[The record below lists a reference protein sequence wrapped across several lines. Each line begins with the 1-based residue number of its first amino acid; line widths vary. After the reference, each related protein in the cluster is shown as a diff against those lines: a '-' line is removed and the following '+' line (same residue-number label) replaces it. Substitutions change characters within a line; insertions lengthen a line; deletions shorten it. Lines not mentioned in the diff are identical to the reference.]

1 MASVKA
7 AILGFGTVGQG
18 IYNIV
23 HERRTHFKETL
34 GVEIEIVKI
43 LVRDASKVREGIDS
57 SLFTE
62 SFDDVLAIPDLEVV
76 FEGIVGEQ
84 PAYSYLDRAI
94 EKGCHVITA
103 NKVMFARYGQQLQQ
117 KAKKYGVQV
126 GYEATTAGGVP
137 VIKTMQNLLRVNEV
151 QHVQGILNGTSNYI
165 LTQMRTEGLPFD
177 VALKAAQQLGYA
189 EADPYND
196 ISGEDAFRKLMILCA
211 LAFGEQPDWSKVDVV
226 GIDRITSQQVEEA
239 KAKGLRYRHV
249 ADAYRD
255 SATNEIIAQVGPQ
268 LVGADHPLYA
278 IDDVNNAVTL
288 NTNYIGTLTMV
299 GAGAGMYPTASV
311 MMEDYADMLAKPE
324 RTAAQV

>member
-23 HERRTHFKETL
+23 HERREHFKKTL
-34 GVEIEIVKI
+34 GVEVEIAKI
-43 LVRDASKVREGIDS
+43 LVRDASKVREGIDQ

-62 SFDDVLAIPDLEVV
+62 SFDDILATPDVEVV
-76 FEGIVGEQ
+76 FEGIVGEE
-84 PAYSYLDRAI
+84 PAYGYLDKAI

-103 NKVMFARYGQQLQQ
+103 NKVMFARYGQALQQ

-151 QHVQGILNGTSNYI
+151 KHVQGILNGTSNYI
-165 LTQMRTEGLPFD
+165 LTQMRAEGLPFD
-177 VALKAAQQLGYA
+177 VALKAAQDLGYA

-196 ISGEDAFRKLMILCA
+196 ISGKDAFCKLMILCA
-211 LAFGEQPDWSKVDVV
+211 LAFGEQPNWDKVEMV
-226 GIDRITSQQVEEA
+226 GIDGITAEQVAAA
-239 KAKGLRYRHV
+239 KEQGLRYRHV
-249 ADAYRD
+249 ADAYRNE
-255 SATNEIIAQVGPQ
+255 AGEIIAKVGPE
-268 LVGADHPLYA
+268 LVGPDHPLYA
-278 IDDVNNAVTL
+278 IDDVNNAVAL
-288 NTNYIGTLTMV
+288 DTNYIGTLTMV
-299 GAGAGMYPTASV
+299 GPGAGMYPTASV

-324 RTAAQV
+324 KAVSLA

>member
-23 HERRTHFKETL
+23 HERREHFKKTL
-34 GVEIEIVKI
+34 GVEVEIAKI
-43 LVRDASKVREGIDS
+43 LVRDASKVREGIDQ

-62 SFDDVLAIPDLEVV
+62 SFDDILAIPDLEVV
-76 FEGIVGEQ
+76 FEGIVGED
-84 PAYSYLDRAI
+84 PAYGYLDQAI

-103 NKVMFARYGQQLQQ
+103 NKVMFARYGQELQQ

-151 QHVQGILNGTSNYI
+151 KHVQGILNGTSNYI
-165 LTQMRTEGLPFD
+165 LTQMRAEGLPFD
-177 VALKAAQQLGYA
+177 VALKAAQDLGYA

-196 ISGEDAFRKLMILCA
+196 ISGKDAFCKLMILCA
-211 LAFGEQPDWSKVDVV
+211 LAFGEQPDWNKVEMF
-226 GIDRITSQQVEEA
+226 GIDGITAEQVAEA
-239 KAKGLRYRHV
+239 KEKGLRYRHV
-249 ADAYRD
+249 ADAYRNE
-255 SATNEIIAQVGPQ
+255 AGEIISKVGPE
-268 LVGADHPLYA
+268 LVGPDHPLYA
-278 IDDVNNAVTL
+278 IDDVNNAVAL
-288 NTNYIGTLTMV
+288 DTNYLGTLTMV
-299 GAGAGMYPTASV
+299 GPGAGMYPTASV

-324 RTAAQV
+324 KAVSLA

>member
-23 HERRTHFKETL
+23 HERREHFKKTL
-34 GVEIEIVKI
+34 GVEVEIAKI
-43 LVRDASKVREGIDS
+43 LVRDASKVREGIDQ

-62 SFDDVLAIPDLEVV
+62 SFDDILATPDLEVV
-76 FEGIVGEQ
+76 FEGIVGEE
-84 PAYSYLDRAI
+84 PAYGYLDKAI

-103 NKVMFARYGQQLQQ
+103 NKVMFARYGQALQQ

-151 QHVQGILNGTSNYI
+151 KHVQGILNGTSNYI
-165 LTQMRTEGLPFD
+165 LTQMRAEGLPFD
-177 VALKAAQQLGYA
+177 VALKAAQDLGYA

-196 ISGEDAFRKLMILCA
+196 ISGKDAFCKLMILCA
-211 LAFGEQPDWSKVDVV
+211 LAFGEQPDWDKVEMV
-226 GIDRITSQQVEEA
+226 GIDGITAEQVAAA
-239 KAKGLRYRHV
+239 KEKGLRYRHV
-249 ADAYRD
+249 ADAYRNE
-255 SATNEIIAQVGPQ
+255 AGEIIAKVGPE
-268 LVGADHPLYA
+268 LVGPDHPLYA
-278 IDDVNNAVTL
+278 IDDVNNAVAL
-288 NTNYIGTLTMV
+288 DTNYIGTLTMV
-299 GAGAGMYPTASV
+299 GPGAGMYPTASV

-324 RTAAQV
+324 KAVSLA

>member
-1 MASVKA
+1 MTSVKA

-23 HERRTHFKETL
+23 HERREHFKQTL
-34 GVEIEIVKI
+34 GVEIEVAKI

-62 SFDDVLAIPDLEVV
+62 SFDDILAIPDLEVV
-76 FEGIVGEQ
+76 FEGIVGED
-84 PAYSYLDRAI
+84 PAYGYLDQAI

-103 NKVMFARYGQQLQQ
+103 NKVMFARYGQELQL
-117 KAKKYGVQV
+117 KAKKKGVQV

-151 QHVQGILNGTSNYI
+151 KQVQGILNGTSNYI
-165 LTQMRTEGLPFD
+165 LTQMRAEELPFD
-177 VALKAAQQLGYA
+177 VALKAAQDLGYA
-189 EADPYND
+189 EADPHND
-196 ISGEDAFRKLMILCA
+196 VSGEDAFRKLMILCA
-211 LAFGEQPDWSKVDVV
+211 LAFGEQPDWNKVEVV
-226 GIDRITSQQVEEA
+226 GIDGISSEQVEEA
-239 KAKGLRYRHV
+239 KAQGLRYRHV

-255 SATNEIIAQVGPQ
+255 EATGEIIAKVGPQ
-268 LVGADHPLYA
+268 LVGADHSLYA

-288 NTNYIGTLTMV
+288 DTNYIGTLTMV
-299 GAGAGMYPTASV
+299 GPGAGMYPTASV

-324 RTAAQV
+324 KAVSLA

>member
-23 HERRTHFKETL
+23 HERREHFKQTL
-34 GVEIEIVKI
+34 GVEVEIAKI
-43 LVRDASKVREGIDS
+43 LVRDASKVREGIDQ

-62 SFDDVLAIPDLEVV
+62 SFDDILAIPDLEVV
-76 FEGIVGEQ
+76 FEGIVGED
-84 PAYSYLDRAI
+84 PAYGYLDQAI

-103 NKVMFARYGQQLQQ
+103 NKVMFARYGQELQQ

-151 QHVQGILNGTSNYI
+151 KHVQGILNGTSNYI
-165 LTQMRTEGLPFD
+165 LTQMRAEGLPFD
-177 VALKAAQQLGYA
+177 VALKAAQDLGYA

-196 ISGEDAFRKLMILCA
+196 ISGKDAFCKLMILCA
-211 LAFGEQPDWSKVDVV
+211 LAFGEQPDWNKVEMV
-226 GIDRITSQQVEEA
+226 GIDGITAEQVAQA
-239 KAKGLRYRHV
+239 KEKGLRYRHV
-249 ADAYRD
+249 ADAYRNE
-255 SATNEIIAQVGPQ
+255 AGEIIAKVGPE
-268 LVGADHPLYA
+268 LVGSDHPLYA
-278 IDDVNNAVTL
+278 IDDVNNAVAL
-288 NTNYIGTLTMV
+288 DTNYIGTLTMV
-299 GAGAGMYPTASV
+299 GPGAGMYPTASV

-324 RTAAQV
+324 KAVSLA

>member
-23 HERRTHFKETL
+23 HERREHFKETL
-34 GVEIEIVKI
+34 GVEVEIAKI
-43 LVRDASKVREGIDS
+43 LVRDASKVREGIDQ

-62 SFDDVLAIPDLEVV
+62 SFDDILAIPDLEVV
-76 FEGIVGEQ
+76 FEGIVGEE
-84 PAYSYLDRAI
+84 PAYGYLDQAI

-103 NKVMFARYGQQLQQ
+103 NKVMFARFGQALQQ

-151 QHVQGILNGTSNYI
+151 KHVQGILNGTSNYI
-165 LTQMRTEGLPFD
+165 LTQMRAEGLPFD
-177 VALKAAQQLGYA
+177 VALKAAQDLGYA

-196 ISGEDAFRKLMILCA
+196 ISGKDAFCKLMILCA
-211 LAFGEQPDWSKVDVV
+211 LAFGEQPDWNKVEMV
-226 GIDRITSQQVEEA
+226 GIDGITAEQVAEA
-239 KAKGLRYRHV
+239 KEKGLRYRHV
-249 ADAYRD
+249 ADAYRNE
-255 SATNEIIAQVGPQ
+255 AGEIIAKVGPE
-268 LVGADHPLYA
+268 LVGPDHPLYA
-278 IDDVNNAVTL
+278 IDDVNNAVAL
-288 NTNYIGTLTMV
+288 DTNYIGTLTMV
-299 GAGAGMYPTASV
+299 GPGAGMYPTASV

-324 RTAAQV
+324 KAVSLA

>member
-23 HERRTHFKETL
+23 HERREHFKQTL
-34 GVEIEIVKI
+34 GVEVEIAKI
-43 LVRDASKVREGIDS
+43 LVRDASKVREGIDQ

-62 SFDDVLAIPDLEVV
+62 SFDDILAIPDLEVV
-76 FEGIVGEQ
+76 FEGIVGED
-84 PAYSYLDRAI
+84 PAYGYLDQAI

-103 NKVMFARYGQQLQQ
+103 NKVMFARYGQELQQ

-151 QHVQGILNGTSNYI
+151 KHVQGILNGTSNYI
-165 LTQMRTEGLPFD
+165 LTQMRAEGLAFD
-177 VALKAAQQLGYA
+177 VALKAAQDLGYA

-196 ISGEDAFRKLMILCA
+196 ISGKDAFCKLMILCA
-211 LAFGEQPDWSKVDVV
+211 LAFGEQPDWHKVEMV
-226 GIDRITSQQVEEA
+226 GIDGITAEQVAQA
-239 KAKGLRYRHV
+239 KAQGLRYRHV
-249 ADAYRD
+249 ADAYRNE
-255 SATNEIIAQVGPQ
+255 AGEIIAKVGPE
-268 LVGADHPLYA
+268 LVGPDHPLYA
-278 IDDVNNAVTL
+278 IDDVNNAVAL
-288 NTNYIGTLTMV
+288 DTNYIGTLTMV
-299 GAGAGMYPTASV
+299 GPGAGMYPTASV

-324 RTAAQV
+324 KAVSLA

>member
-23 HERRTHFKETL
+23 HERREHFKQTL
-34 GVEIEIVKI
+34 GVEVEIAKI
-43 LVRDASKVREGIDS
+43 LVRDASKVREGIDQ

-62 SFDDVLAIPDLEVV
+62 SFDDILAIPDLEVV
-76 FEGIVGEQ
+76 FEGIVGED
-84 PAYSYLDRAI
+84 PAYGYLDQAI

-103 NKVMFARYGQQLQQ
+103 NKVMFARYGQELQQ

-151 QHVQGILNGTSNYI
+151 KHVQGILNGTSNYI
-165 LTQMRTEGLPFD
+165 LTQMRAEGLPFD
-177 VALKAAQQLGYA
+177 VALKAAQDLGYA

-196 ISGEDAFRKLMILCA
+196 ISGKDAFCKLMILCA
-211 LAFGEQPDWSKVDVV
+211 LAFGEQPDWNKVEMV
-226 GIDRITSQQVEEA
+226 GIDGITAEQVAQA
-239 KAKGLRYRHV
+239 KEKGLRYRHV
-249 ADAYRD
+249 ADAYRNE
-255 SATNEIIAQVGPQ
+255 AGEIIAKVGPE
-268 LVGADHPLYA
+268 LVGPDHPLYA
-278 IDDVNNAVTL
+278 IDDVNNAVAL
-288 NTNYIGTLTMV
+288 DTNYIGTLTMV
-299 GAGAGMYPTASV
+299 GPGAGMYPTASV

-324 RTAAQV
+324 KAVSLA

>member
-23 HERRTHFKETL
+23 HERREHFKKTL
-34 GVEIEIVKI
+34 GVEVEIAKI
-43 LVRDASKVREGIDS
+43 LVRDASKVREGIDQ

-62 SFDDVLAIPDLEVV
+62 SFDDILAIPDLEVV
-76 FEGIVGEQ
+76 FEGIVGEE
-84 PAYSYLDRAI
+84 PAYGYLDQAI

-103 NKVMFARYGQQLQQ
+103 NKVMFARFGQALQQ

-151 QHVQGILNGTSNYI
+151 KHVQGILNGTSNYI
-165 LTQMRTEGLPFD
+165 LTQMRAEGLPFD
-177 VALKAAQQLGYA
+177 VALKAAQDLGYA

-196 ISGEDAFRKLMILCA
+196 ISGKDAFCKLMILCA
-211 LAFGEQPDWSKVDVV
+211 LAFGEQPDWNKVEMV
-226 GIDRITSQQVEEA
+226 GIDGITAEQVAEA
-239 KAKGLRYRHV
+239 KEKGLRYRHV
-249 ADAYRD
+249 ADAYRNE
-255 SATNEIIAQVGPQ
+255 AGEIIAKVGPE
-268 LVGADHPLYA
+268 LVGPDHPLYA
-278 IDDVNNAVTL
+278 IDDVNNAVAL
-288 NTNYIGTLTMV
+288 DTNYIGTLTMV
-299 GAGAGMYPTASV
+299 GPGAGMYPTASV

-324 RTAAQV
+324 KAVSLA